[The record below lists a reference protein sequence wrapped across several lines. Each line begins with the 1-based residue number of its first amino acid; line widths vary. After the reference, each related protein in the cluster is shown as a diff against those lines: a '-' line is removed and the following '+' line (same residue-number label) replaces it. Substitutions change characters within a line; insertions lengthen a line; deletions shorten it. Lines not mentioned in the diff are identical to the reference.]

1 MKFPIWVL
9 LACFSLSGALP
20 ILSKGSI
27 DLVALKK
34 QEEER
39 RKKIS
44 KSKQAV
50 NDTNVSTIVIVGKS
64 YGFVQMEP
72 DAPPAEDSIPE
83 IAKGAAEVNTPE
95 IAKGVNDTPLDKQPD
110 FWKKQQVELESQIA
124 QLKEGINGEQND
136 LNRLW
141 SDFYIKNI
149 PAEQDAIKVQITQM
163 TNQIEQKKLFLAQF
177 EAQLVDLYEKARKA
191 GIPPGWLR

>member
-1 MKFPIWVL
+1 MKFFVWVL
-9 LACFSLSGALP
+9 LACFSLPGVLP
-20 ILSKGSI
+20 LFSKGTI

-50 NDTNVSTIVIVGKS
+50 NDANVNSIIVAGKS
-64 YGFVQMEP
+64 YGFVQMES
-72 DAPPAEDSIPE
+72 DTPPAEDNAPD
-83 IAKGAAEVNTPE
+83 AAIVANETP
-95 IAKGVNDTPLDKQPD
+95 VDKTPD
-110 FWKKQQVELESQIA
+110 FWKKQQVDLDNRIA
-124 QLKEGINGEQND
+124 QLKEGIASEQNE

-141 SDFYIKNI
+141 SDFYIKNVA
-149 PAEQDAIKVQITQM
+149 AEQNAIKVQITKV
-163 TNQIEQKKLFLAQF
+163 TNQIEQKKLFLSQA
-177 EAQLVDLYEKARKA
+177 ETQLEDLYEKARKA